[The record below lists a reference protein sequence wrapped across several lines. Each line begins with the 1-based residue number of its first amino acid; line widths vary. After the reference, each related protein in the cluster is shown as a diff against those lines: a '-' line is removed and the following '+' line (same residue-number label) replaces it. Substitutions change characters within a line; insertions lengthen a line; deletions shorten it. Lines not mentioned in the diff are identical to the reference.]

1 MPLSKS
7 IKILFVVY
15 VINQR
20 RCNEALFVFI
30 ELKYKDYSIL
40 RYSLFQS
47 DVNAMYVFLFKMFSI
62 WINLV
67 KKYIVMNCKKISAL
81 VFLRTGRLLLL
92 SMYEYTF
99 ICNCS
104 RSIWKSRHMQGLN
117 YIYLCRISQCCLFR
131 KWLQLWIQNIRVR
144 TTTNFLCFVCRSAC
158 YVIVY
163 SSYINTFL

>member
-7 IKILFVVY
+7 IKILSVVS

-47 DVNAMYVFLFKMFSI
+47 DVNAMYMFSFRMFII

-81 VFLRTGRLLLL
+81 VFLRTGRLLFLH
-92 SMYEYTF
+92 
-99 ICNCS
+99 ICLCM
-104 RSIWKSRHMQGLN
+104 SI
-117 YIYLCRISQCCLFR
+117 
-131 KWLQLWIQNIRVR
+131 
-144 TTTNFLCFVCRSAC
+144 
-158 YVIVY
+158 
-163 SSYINTFL
+163 SSYAIVVVNLKVPPHARIKLHIFMPYKPMLPI